1 MTQVSAAFA
10 VPRKTGEMGKSIPV
24 DLNPTLHIE
33 VDGALVARGLG
44 LPLGRFRELMED
56 RKVTVLC
63 ERGVGEDAGTY
74 RASFYYEGRRVR
86 LLVDGDGNLLRPVAS
101 EG

>member
-1 MTQVSAAFA
+1 
-10 VPRKTGEMGKSIPV
+10 MGKSIPV
-24 DLNPTLHIE
+24 ELNPEQHIE

-44 LPLGRFRELMED
+44 LPLAGFRQLMQD

-63 ERGVGEDAGTY
+63 ERGTGADAGTY

-86 LLVDGDGNLLRPVAS
+86 LLVDEEGNLLGPAAS